1 MGQSQCDHHKVKM
14 IGVFGPKLPFDLL
27 PNIVLF
33 PAFLSD
39 PESRPL
45 FAAFGAACRDRRE
58 GSQRSA
64 ATEDLEAGPGQCPGL
79 RYM

>member
-1 MGQSQCDHHKVKM
+1 M
-14 IGVFGPKLPFDLL
+14 IGPKLPFDLL

-45 FAAFGAACRDRRE
+45 FAACRDRRE

-64 ATEDLEAGPGQCPGL
+64 ATEDLEAGPGQYPEPRDIWTSVKGVA
-79 RYM
+79 